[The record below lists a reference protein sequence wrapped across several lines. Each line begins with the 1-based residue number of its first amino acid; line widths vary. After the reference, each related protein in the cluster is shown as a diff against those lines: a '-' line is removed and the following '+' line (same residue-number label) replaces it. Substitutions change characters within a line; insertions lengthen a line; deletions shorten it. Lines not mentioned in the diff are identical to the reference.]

1 MIHCYAQLNLYLL
14 FIRCMKL
21 NKNTFEIIFFA
32 RGGQG
37 AKTASELIA
46 HAAVREGKFVK
57 AFPFFGP
64 ERSGAPTKM
73 FLRVSE
79 NEIRTQE
86 TVTDPDVVVILD
98 ETVMDSQDVAKNLD
112 KHEILI
118 VNSTNEKEEIR
129 KRVPHFE
136 GSIHAVDGNGIS
148 AEIIGKPNPNMVL
161 IGHLIKVTEIVS
173 LESAAEIFREVFTEK
188 IGKELTEKNI
198 KAMEAGYDSL

>member
-1 MIHCYAQLNLYLL
+1 
-14 FIRCMKL
+14 MKL

-73 FLRVSE
+73 FLRVSDK
-79 NEIRTQE
+79 EIRTQE
-86 TVTDPDVVVILD
+86 PVTDPDVVVVLD

-112 KHEILI
+112 KHEVLI
-118 VNSTNEKEEIR
+118 VNSINDKEEIR

-148 AEIIGKPNPNMVL
+148 SDIIGKPSPNMVL
-161 IGHLIKVTEIVS
+161 IGHLIKISEIVG

-188 IGKELTEKNI
+188 IGKDLTEKNI